1 MPIMVRV
8 YARVTLY
15 VYLKLSNI
23 LLEIEVTIVELLGPE
38 SDENQPVCRS
48 SRLLLT
54 IKLKLMYSTK
64 TAITMSMSLKD
75 LLDKL
80 SDYDIYSYYLGSFKP
95 GKLINSPL
103 RPDDKIPS
111 FAIFPSKTGDL
122 LFKDHGTGEAGNAL
136 KFIKLYKGID
146 TREEL
151 ERELLRIVRKMNPM
165 GGEAKAK
172 SIKTVGLGL
181 TDIGIVRQPFTEVD
195 KQYWKQFHISID
207 TLKKFNVFSI
217 KYFLCNRVVRGTYK
231 EDSPMYAYK
240 VYDRFKIYR
249 PLASKYTKWRTNLT
263 NRHVQGL
270 AELPKEGG
278 NLLII
283 TKSLKDVMC
292 LYEMGFN
299 AIAASSETTFIPD
312 DILKSLQN
320 KWKHIV
326 ILYDRDVAGMR
337 NARQYSKQYR
347 LDAIFVHKKFKAKDV
362 SDAVRDNSFF
372 AIKDWLT
379 KTVERY
385 D

>member
-1 MPIMVRV
+1 M
-8 YARVTLY
+8 
-15 VYLKLSNI
+15 
-23 LLEIEVTIVELLGPE
+23 
-38 SDENQPVCRS
+38 
-48 SRLLLT
+48 
-54 IKLKLMYSTK
+54 
-64 TAITMSMSLKD
+64 
-75 LLDKL
+75 
-80 SDYDIYSYYLGSFKP
+80 
-95 GKLINSPL
+95 NSPL
-103 RPDDKIPS
+103 RNDDKIPS
-111 FAIFPSKTGDL
+111 FAIFPSRTGDL
-122 LFKDHGTGEAGNAL
+122 LFKDHGSGESGNAI
-136 KFIKLYKGID
+136 KFIKLYRGIQ

-151 ERELLRIVRKMNPM
+151 ERELLRIVRRMNPN
-165 GGEAKAK
+165 ETIRTNNYTKP
-172 SIKTVGLGL
+172 VGSGVA
-181 TDIGIVRQPFTEVD
+181 DIGIVRQPFTDID
-195 KQYWKQFHISID
+195 KRYWKQFHISID

-240 VYDRFKIYR
+240 VYDKFKIYR

-312 DILKSLQN
+312 DILKSLRT

-326 ILYDRDVAGMR
+326 ILYDRDAPGMK
-337 NARQYSKQYR
+337 NARKYSKQYKF
-347 LDAIFVHKKFKAKDV
+347 DAIFVHKKFKAKDV
-362 SDAVRDNSFF
+362 SDAVKANSFF
-372 AIKDWLT
+372 AVKEWLT

-385 D
+385 AC

>member
-1 MPIMVRV
+1 
-8 YARVTLY
+8 
-15 VYLKLSNI
+15 
-23 LLEIEVTIVELLGPE
+23 
-38 SDENQPVCRS
+38 
-48 SRLLLT
+48 
-54 IKLKLMYSTK
+54 
-64 TAITMSMSLKD
+64 MSLKD

-80 SDYDIYSYYLGSFKP
+80 DDYSIYSYYLGSFKP
-95 GKLINSPL
+95 KTLMNSPL

-111 FAIFPSKTGDL
+111 FAIFPSKSGDL

-136 KFIKLYKGID
+136 KFVKLYKGIQ
-146 TREEL
+146 TRDEL
-151 ERELLRIVRKMNPM
+151 ERELLRIVRRMNPNQTVKTNTY
-165 GGEAKAK
+165 AKR
-172 SIKTVGLGL
+172 SEYL

-195 KQYWKQFHISID
+195 KKYWKQFHISID
-207 TLKKFNVFSI
+207 TLRRFNVFSI

-231 EDSPMYAYK
+231 EDNPMYAYK
-240 VYDRFKIYR
+240 VYDKFKIYR

-270 AELPKEGG
+270 AELPQEGG

-312 DILKSLQN
+312 DIIKSLQS

-326 ILYDRDVAGMR
+326 IIYDRDVAGMQ
-337 NARQYSKQYR
+337 NARKYSKQYKM
-347 LDAIFVHKKFKAKDV
+347 DAIFVHKKFKAKDV
-362 SDAVRDNSFF
+362 SDAVKANGFF

-385 D
+385 V

>member
-1 MPIMVRV
+1 
-8 YARVTLY
+8 
-15 VYLKLSNI
+15 
-23 LLEIEVTIVELLGPE
+23 
-38 SDENQPVCRS
+38 
-48 SRLLLT
+48 
-54 IKLKLMYSTK
+54 MYSTK
-64 TAITMSMSLKD
+64 TAITMSLRD

-80 SDYDIYSYYLGSFKP
+80 DDYDIYSYYIGQFKP
-95 GKLINSPL
+95 GKLMNSPL
-103 RPDDKIPS
+103 RNDDKIPS

-122 LFKDHGTGEAGNAL
+122 LFKDHGSGESGNAI
-136 KFIKLYKGID
+136 KFIKLYRGIQ
-146 TREEL
+146 TRDEL
-151 ERELLRIVRKMNPM
+151 ERELLRIVRRMNPNDT
-165 GGEAKAK
+165 
-172 SIKTVGLGL
+172 IRTNNYTKTVGSGV
-181 TDIGIVRQPFTEVD
+181 TDIGIVRQPFTDID
-195 KQYWKQFHISID
+195 KRYWKQFHISID

-240 VYDRFKIYR
+240 VYDKFKIYR

-312 DILKSLQN
+312 DILKSLRT

-326 ILYDRDVAGMR
+326 ILYDRDAPGMQ
-337 NARQYSKQYR
+337 NARKYSKQYKF
-347 LDAIFVHKKFKAKDV
+347 DAIFVHKKFKAKDV
-362 SDAVRDNSFF
+362 SDAVKANSFF
-372 AIKDWLT
+372 AVKEWLT

-385 D
+385 AC

>member
-1 MPIMVRV
+1 MSLRD
-8 YARVTLY
+8 
-15 VYLKLSNI
+15 
-23 LLEIEVTIVELLGPE
+23 LLEKV
-38 SDENQPVCRS
+38 
-48 SRLLLT
+48 
-54 IKLKLMYSTK
+54 
-64 TAITMSMSLKD
+64 
-75 LLDKL
+75 

-95 GKLINSPL
+95 KVLMNSPL

-136 KFIKLYKGID
+136 KFVKLYRGID

-151 ERELLRIVRKMNPM
+151 EKELLRIVRRMNPNQ
-165 GGEAKAK
+165 AVHTNTHQY
-172 SIKTVGLGL
+172 SSSSV
-181 TDIGIVRQPFTEVD
+181 TDIGIVRQPFNATD

-217 KYFLCNRVVRGTYK
+217 KYFLCNSVVRGTYK
-231 EDSPMYAYK
+231 ETSPMYAYK
-240 VYDRFKIYR
+240 VYDKFKIYR

-270 AELPKEGG
+270 AELPQGGG

-292 LYEMGFN
+292 LYEMGYN

-312 DILKSLQN
+312 DILQSLRS

-326 ILYDRDVAGMR
+326 ILYDRDRTGMLK
-337 NARQYSKQYR
+337 ARGYNKQYK
-347 LDAIFVHKKFKAKDV
+347 LDAIFVHKKFKAKDI
-362 SDAVRDNSFF
+362 SDAVKSNGFF
-372 AIKDWLT
+372 AVKEWLT